1 MSSNIR
7 PCFLCTHHGDAHIER
22 VGFQIQ
28 CQEGYAGM
36 RSLDGVILSFRTR
49 SAAVCVPRMETST
62 IVWPT
67 FVREVILRM
76 GNPGSSDNPMQPELW
91 FASEPPPRRTRPFSP
106 GLRVCKLM
114 SGRLRRQL
122 NHKGGIQHSPAK
134 PVRSRFTNTHLCS
147 SWESKVGRCRSLDA
161 DVLSA
166 PERLK
171 SGVGT
176 DINLKSPTVP
186 YGLNI

>member
-1 MSSNIR
+1 MEFSCLSGHDQP
-7 PCFLCTHHGDAHIER
+7 PC
-22 VGFQIQ
+22 
-28 CQEGYAGM
+28 
-36 RSLDGVILSFRTR
+36 
-49 SAAVCVPRMETST
+49 VCRGWRCL
-62 IVWPT
+62 VWPT

-91 FASEPPPRRTRPFSP
+91 FASEHPPRRTRPF
-106 GLRVCKLM
+106 CKLM
-114 SGRLRRQL
+114 SGRQRRQL
-122 NHKGGIQHSPAK
+122 NHKGRDPAFSSE
-134 PVRSRFTNTHLCS
+134 PVRSKFTNAHLCT
-147 SWESKVGRCRSLDA
+147 SWESKVGRYRSPDA

>member
-1 MSSNIR
+1 
-7 PCFLCTHHGDAHIER
+7 
-22 VGFQIQ
+22 
-28 CQEGYAGM
+28 M
-36 RSLDGVILSFRTR
+36 RSLDGVFLSFRTR
-49 SAAVCVPRMETST
+49 SAAVCVPRMEMST

-67 FVREVILRM
+67 FVREVILRI
-76 GNPGSSDNPMQPELW
+76 GNLAPQIIRCNRSFSSQVKPLL
-91 FASEPPPRRTRPFSP
+91 AAHAPF
-106 GLRVCKLM
+106 LQAYVCKLM

-147 SWESKVGRCRSLDA
+147 SWESKVSRCRSLDA